1 MRGGLFWRTYSVI
14 VAALLITIIIFS
26 GVLVAAR
33 QQGLQDSY
41 EREVRLQAR
50 EVADYMANLSELS
63 YVQRNLT
70 MKPIIL
76 NKIRDI
82 YRCYNADIWIVSYNS
97 GIVQYLDSSWNTS
110 ESIATDAVKAQLSA
124 IQTGEEIRV
133 TGLFPELGD
142 QIVTIGVPWRYGDD
156 QVVGAVL
163 LHIPTKSLQISLS
176 SVIRQILPYAALSLL
191 VGAALA
197 FFLAQSQIRPL
208 REINSAVREF
218 TKGDLTRRVNLNCGG
233 ELEEL
238 GDSINRMATEL
249 NRMEDSRRSFV
260 ANVSHEL
267 RSPMTSMR
275 GYVQAMLDGTIA
287 QEDMSRYL
295 GIVMDETQRLTDLVR
310 DLLDLSRL
318 ESGKFPLTLAP
329 FDLNEL
335 ICRTLI
341 NFEGRI
347 DAKRIDVETSL
358 MEGHAW
364 ARGDANRVSQ
374 VVTNIVDNAVKF
386 MPADGTGRLRISTE
400 RDGDGVRAVIANNG
414 PMIDEKDLPYIFERF
429 YKADKAHTAGGGTG
443 LGLSICQRI
452 MQQHGSAITVESAPG
467 NTAFAFS
474 LPQAEPPK
482 TALPVNDHSNGENMQ
497 KP

>member
-1 MRGGLFWRTYSVI
+1 MRGGLFWRTYTVI
-14 VAALLITIIIFS
+14 VAALLITMAIFS

-33 QQGLQDSY
+33 QQGLQESY

-82 YRCYNADIWIVSYNS
+82 YQEYNADIWIVSYDS

-110 ESIATDAVKAQLSA
+110 ESIASEAVKEQLTA
-124 IQTGEEIRV
+124 IQRGKEIRV

-142 QIVTIGVPWRYGDD
+142 QIVTIGVPWLYGDD
-156 QVVGAVL
+156 TVVGAVL
-163 LHIPTKSLQISLS
+163 LHIPTHSLQISLR
-176 SVIRQILPYAALSLL
+176 SVIRQILPYALLSLL
-191 VGAALA
+191 VGAVLA

-208 REINSAVREF
+208 KEINSAVSEF
-218 TKGDLTRRVNLNCGG
+218 TKGDLTRRVNLSCGG
-233 ELEEL
+233 ELQTL
-238 GDSINRMATEL
+238 GDSINRMAAEL

-275 GYVQAMLDGTIA
+275 GYVQAMLDGTIP
-287 QEDMSRYL
+287 QEEMPRYL
-295 GIVMDETQRLTDLVR
+295 QIVMDETRRLTDLVR

-329 FDLNEL
+329 FDVNDL
-335 ICRTLI
+335 ILRTLI

-347 DAKRIDVETSL
+347 EGKRIEVETDL
-358 MEGHAW
+358 IQGRAW
-364 ARGDANRVSQ
+364 AMGDANRISQ
-374 VVTNIVDNAVKF
+374 VVTNIIDNAVKF
-386 MPADGTGRLRISTE
+386 MPEDGTGVLKVCTAREGGR
-400 RDGDGVRAVIANNG
+400 VRATIRNNG
-414 PMIDEKDLPYIFERF
+414 PHIDEKDLPFIFERF
-429 YKADKAHTAGGGTG
+429 YKADKAHTSGQGTG

-452 MQQHGSAITVESAPG
+452 MQQHGSAIEVTSVPG
-467 NTAFAFS
+467 DTAFTFA
-474 LPQAEPPK
+474 LNQAEAPK
-482 TALPVNDHSNGENMQ
+482 AGTELNGEAV
-497 KP
+497 

>member
-1 MRGGLFWRTYSVI
+1 MKGGLFWRTYSVI

-50 EVADYMANLSELS
+50 EVADYMANLSTLS
-63 YVQRNLT
+63 YVQRNTT
-70 MKPIIL
+70 MKRIIL
-76 NKIRDI
+76 NKIEDI
-82 YRCYNADIWIVSYNS
+82 YTRYDADIWIVSYDS

-110 ESIATDAVKAQLSA
+110 ESIASDAVKAQLDV

-142 QIVTIGVPWRYGDD
+142 QIVTIGVPWWYDD
-156 QVVGAVL
+156 VMVVGAVL
-163 LHIPTKSLQISLS
+163 LHIPKQALHIGWG
-176 SVIRQILPYAALSLL
+176 SVLRQVLPEALLAL
-191 VGAALA
+191 AVGFALA

-218 TKGDLTRRVNLNCGG
+218 SKGDLTRRVNVNCGG

-238 GDSINRMATEL
+238 GDSINRMAEEL

-275 GYVQAMLDGTIA
+275 GYVQAMLDGTIP
-287 QEDMSRYL
+287 QEDMPRYL
-295 GIVMDETQRLTDLVR
+295 QIVMDETQRLTDLVR

-318 ESGKFPLTLAP
+318 ESGKFPLVLAP

-335 ICRTLI
+335 IYRTLI

-347 DAKRIDVETSL
+347 DAKGIQVETEML
-358 MEGHAW
+358 EDRAW
-364 ARGDANRVSQ
+364 VMGDANRISQ
-374 VVTNIVDNAVKF
+374 VVTNIIDNAVKF
-386 MPADGTGRLRISTE
+386 MPADGSGVLTVRTLRE
-400 RDGDGVRAVIANNG
+400 GKDVRAVIANNG
-414 PMIDEKDLPYIFERF
+414 PCISPADLPYIFERF
-429 YKADKAHTAGGGTG
+429 YKADKAHTSGQGTG

-452 MQQHGSAITVESAPG
+452 MQQHGAPITVESAEG
-467 NTAFAFS
+467 STAFAFR
-474 LPQAEPPK
+474 LPATEAPRPTIPEGGQGAD
-482 TALPVNDHSNGENMQ
+482 A
-497 KP
+497 

>member
-1 MRGGLFWRTYSVI
+1 MKGGLFWRTYSVI

-26 GVLVAAR
+26 GVLAAAR

-41 EREVRLQAR
+41 ESEVRLQAR
-50 EVADYMANLSELS
+50 EVANFMANLSTLG
-63 YVQRNLT
+63 YVQRNAT

-76 NKIRDI
+76 NKITEI
-82 YRCYNADIWIVSYNS
+82 YRKYNADIWIVSYDS

-110 ESIATDAVKAQLSA
+110 ESIASDAVKEQLSI
-124 IQTGEEIRV
+124 IQAGDEIRV

-142 QIVTIGVPWRYGDD
+142 QIVTIGVPWLYDDRY
-156 QVVGAVL
+156 VVGAVL
-163 LHIPTKSLQISLS
+163 LHIPTKSLKIGLS
-176 SVIRQILPYAALSLL
+176 SVVRQILPYAVLSLL
-191 VGAALA
+191 VGAVLA

-208 REINSAVREF
+208 KEINSAVREF
-218 TKGDLTRRVNLNCGG
+218 TKGDLTRRVNLSCGG

-238 GDSINRMATEL
+238 GNSINRMAAEL

-275 GYVQAMLDGTIA
+275 GYVQAMLDGTIS
-287 QEDMSRYL
+287 QEDMPKYL
-295 GIVMDETQRLTDLVR
+295 GIVMDETTRLTDLVR

-335 ICRTLI
+335 VRRTLI

-347 DAKRIDVETSL
+347 DQKGIGVEADL

-364 ARGDANRVSQ
+364 VMGDANRISQ

-386 MPADGTGRLRISTE
+386 MPDDGTGLLKVTTE
-400 RDGDGVRAVIANNG
+400 ARDGSVRVSISNNG
-414 PMIDEKDLPYIFERF
+414 PCIGEADLPYIFERF
-429 YKADKAHTAGGGTG
+429 YKADKAHTSGQGTG

-452 MQQHGSAITVESAPG
+452 MQQHGSAITVTSVPG
-467 NTAFAFS
+467 DTCFAFA
-474 LPQAEPPK
+474 LPAAEPPQPP
-482 TALPVNDHSNGENMQ
+482 AVGGQPANV
-497 KP
+497 

>member
-1 MRGGLFWRTYSVI
+1 MKGGLFWRTYSVI
-14 VAALLITIIIFS
+14 VTALLITIMIFT
-26 GVLVAAR
+26 GVLVAS
-33 QQGLQDSY
+33 QQQTLQDSY

-50 EVADYMANLSELS
+50 EVADYMANLSQLS

-82 YRCYNADIWIVSYNS
+82 YQNYNADIWIVSYDS

-110 ESIATDAVKAQLSA
+110 ESIATDAVKEQLSA

-142 QIVTIGVPWRYGDD
+142 QIVTIGVPWWYDD
-156 QVVGAVL
+156 TIVVGAVL
-163 LHIPTKSLQISLS
+163 LHIPMKSLKISMGY
-176 SVIRQILPYAALSLL
+176 VARQIVPLSVLALA
-191 VGAALA
+191 VGAVLA

-208 REINSAVREF
+208 KEINSAVREF
-218 TKGDLTRRVNLNCGG
+218 TKGDLTRRVRLSCGG

-238 GDSINRMATEL
+238 GDSINRMAAEL
-249 NRMEDSRRSFV
+249 SRLEDSRRSFV

-275 GYVQAMLDGTIA
+275 GYVQAMLDGTIP
-287 QEDMSRYL
+287 QEDMPKYL
-295 GIVMDETQRLTDLVR
+295 GIVMDETTLLTDLVR

-318 ESGKFPLTLAP
+318 ESGKFPLSLAT

-335 ICRTLI
+335 IRRTLI

-347 DAKRIDVETSL
+347 DEKHIEVRAEL

-364 ARGDANRVSQ
+364 VVGDVSRITQ

-386 MPADGTGRLRISTE
+386 MQDDGTGLLAVYTLREEGGI
-400 RDGDGVRAVIANNG
+400 RASIHNNG
-414 PMIDEKDLPYIFERF
+414 PEISEADLPYIFERF
-429 YKADKAHTAGGGTG
+429 YKADKAHTSGGGTG

-452 MQQHGSAITVESAPG
+452 MRQHGSEITCTSAAG
-467 NTAFAFS
+467 DTAFDFT
-474 LPQAEPPK
+474 LPAGEPPE
-482 TALPVNDHSNGENMQ
+482 AGNDT
-497 KP
+497 K

>member
-1 MRGGLFWRTYSVI
+1 MKGGLFWRTYSVI
-14 VAALLITIIIFS
+14 VAALLITILIFS

-33 QQGLQDSY
+33 QQVAQESY

-50 EVADYMANLSELS
+50 EVADYMANLSKLS
-63 YVQRNLT
+63 YVQRNVT

-76 NKIRDI
+76 NKIQDI
-82 YRCYNADIWIVSYNS
+82 YQRYNADIWIVSYDS

-110 ESIATDAVKAQLSA
+110 ESIATDAVKAQLDI

-142 QIVTIGVPWRYGDD
+142 QIVTIGVPWWYGDD
-156 QVVGAVL
+156 LVVGAVL
-163 LHIPTKSLQISLS
+163 LHIPMKSLKIS
-176 SVIRQILPYAALSLL
+176 VMAVARQILPEALMSLL

-208 REINSAVREF
+208 REIKSAVGEF

-238 GDSINRMATEL
+238 GASINTMAAEL

-267 RSPMTSMR
+267 RSPLTSMR
-275 GYVQAMLDGTIA
+275 GYVQAMLDGTIPP
-287 QEDMSRYL
+287 EDMPKYL
-295 GIVMDETQRLTDLVR
+295 GVVMDETTRLTDLVR

-318 ESGKFPLTLAP
+318 ESGKFPLNLAP

-335 ICRTLI
+335 IRRTLI
-341 NFEGRI
+341 SFEGRI
-347 DAKRIDVETSL
+347 DEKNIRVDVALADGPLTVMGDVSRI
-358 MEGHAW
+358 
-364 ARGDANRVSQ
+364 RQ
-374 VVTNIVDNAVKF
+374 VVNNIVDNAVKF
-386 MPADGTGRLRISTE
+386 MDSDGGGLLTLRTARE
-400 RDGDGVRAVIANNG
+400 GKDVRVSIRNNG
-414 PMIDEKDLPYIFERF
+414 PVIGENDLPYIFERF

-452 MQQHGSAITVESAPG
+452 MNQHGSAITVSSVPG
-467 NTAFAFS
+467 DTAFEFT
-474 LPQAEPPK
+474 LPEAAKDE
-482 TALPVNDHSNGENMQ
+482 LPRGV
-497 KP
+497 P

>member
-1 MRGGLFWRTYSVI
+1 MRGGLFWRTYTVI
-14 VAALLITIIIFS
+14 VAALLITMGIFS

-33 QQGLQDSY
+33 QQGLQESY

-82 YRCYNADIWIVSYNS
+82 YQDYNADIWIVSYDS

-110 ESIATDAVKAQLSA
+110 ESIATEAVKEQLTA
-124 IQTGEEIRV
+124 IQRGKEIRV

-142 QIVTIGVPWRYGDD
+142 QIVTIGVPWLYGDD
-156 QVVGAVL
+156 TVVGAVL
-163 LHIPTKSLQISLS
+163 LHIPTHSLEISLR
-176 SVIRQILPYAALSLL
+176 SVVRQILPYALLSLL
-191 VGAALA
+191 VGAVLA

-208 REINSAVREF
+208 KEINSAVSEF
-218 TKGDLTRRVNLNCGG
+218 TKGDLTRRVNLSCGG
-233 ELEEL
+233 ELEAL
-238 GDSINRMATEL
+238 GDSINRMAAEL

-275 GYVQAMLDGTIA
+275 GYVQAMLDGTIPQA
-287 QEDMSRYL
+287 DMPRYL
-295 GIVMDETQRLTDLVR
+295 QIVMDETQRLTDLVR

-335 ICRTLI
+335 ILRTLI

-347 DAKRIDVETSL
+347 EGKHIEVETDL
-358 MEGHAW
+358 IEGRAW
-364 ARGDANRVSQ
+364 ATGDANRISQ

-386 MPADGTGRLRISTE
+386 MPEDGTGVLKVVT
-400 RDGDGVRAVIANNG
+400 VREGGRVRVTIRNNG
-414 PMIDEKDLPYIFERF
+414 PQIDEKDLPYIFERF
-429 YKADKAHTAGGGTG
+429 YKADKAHTSGQGTG

-452 MQQHGSAITVESAPG
+452 MQQHGSAIEVASVPG
-467 NTAFAFS
+467 DTAFTFA
-474 LPQAEPPK
+474 LNQAEAPK
-482 TALPVNDHSNGENMQ
+482 PAAERNPGDAA
-497 KP
+497 

>member
-1 MRGGLFWRTYSVI
+1 MKGGLLWRTYSVI
-14 VAALLITIIIFS
+14 LAALLITIIIFS
-26 GVLVAAR
+26 GAVAAAR
-33 QQGLQDSY
+33 QQVAQDSY
-41 EREVRLQAR
+41 EREVCLQAR

-82 YRCYNADIWIVSYNS
+82 YKRYNADIWIVSYDS

-110 ESIATDAVKAQLSA
+110 ESIATDAVKEQLSA
-124 IQTGEEIRV
+124 IQTGQEIRV

-142 QIVTIGVPWRYGDD
+142 QIVTIGVPWRYGDNG
-156 QVVGAVL
+156 VVGAVL
-163 LHIPTKSLQISLS
+163 LHIPMKSLHVSILS
-176 SVIRQILPYAALSLL
+176 IVRQILPQAALSLL
-191 VGAALA
+191 VGAVLA

-208 REINSAVREF
+208 KEINSAVSEF
-218 TKGDLTRRVNLNCGG
+218 SKGDLTRRVNLNCGG
-233 ELEEL
+233 ELEVL

-275 GYVQAMLDGTIA
+275 GYVQAMLDGTIP
-287 QEDMSRYL
+287 QEDMPKYL
-295 GIVMDETQRLTDLVR
+295 GIVMDETTRLTDLVR

-335 ICRTLI
+335 IRRTLI

-347 DAKRIDVETSL
+347 DQKRISVEAGL
-358 MEGHAW
+358 MEGRAMVL
-364 ARGDANRVSQ
+364 GDANRISQ

-386 MPADGTGRLRISTE
+386 MPDDGSGVLTVRTAQEGR
-400 RDGDGVRAVIANNG
+400 DVRVSIRNNG
-414 PMIDEKDLPYIFERF
+414 PEIGRDDLPYIFERF
-429 YKADKAHTAGGGTG
+429 YKADKAHTSGGGTG

-452 MQQHGSAITVESAPG
+452 MQQHGSAITVQSVPG
-467 NTAFAFS
+467 DTAFDFT
-474 LPQAEPPK
+474 LPIADREPQIV
-482 TALPVNDHSNGENMQ
+482 TRA
-497 KP
+497 